1 MGVDEISSLIR
12 FLGRLLTQPWA
23 TVDIRLSSGKKLTGH
38 RHPYWSSTGAKLK
51 LLGRTLDLAKAYRQL
66 ASSPKT
72 SRWSVIA
79 VWSPVDRCALLFYQP
94 VLAFGAASAVLV
106 FNRTSRALWHI
117 GCTQFSLIWTNFFD
131 DFPTIEVEELSSS
144 SLLCSEGFLKLLGW
158 EYSVKESK
166 RLPFSAQFIA
176 LGVQYDLSNIFSE
189 RFLQVQNK
197 PGRIAD
203 IDAFVKA
210 LQLAKRI
217 TRRDYEVL
225 AGRLQYAESFTY
237 GRLSRFVM
245 GPLKSAVFGM
255 GVSSALFT
263 AAMDESCCL
272 LCSCINTALPR
283 RIPLSFDPLYTIA
296 FTDGACEGAELG
308 LVTCGAV
315 VHEIGIAGTWWFH
328 LRVPDDLV
336 SYWKSSGDKQQVIAE
351 AELFPIIVARE
362 MIRPCEQLRLLVQYV
377 DNDGVSDSL
386 IKGFSN
392 VLALQFLLREYV
404 QQEVS
409 LSAVSWVARVPSPSN
424 PADAPSRSHVC
435 CNDGYDRGLD
445 RSIEALI
452 ICARISA
459 KILSR

>member
-1 MGVDEISSLIR
+1 M
-12 FLGRLLTQPWA
+12 
-23 TVDIRLSSGKKLTGH
+23 
-38 RHPYWSSTGAKLK
+38 SSTIF
-51 LLGRTLDLAKAYRQL
+51 
-66 ASSPKT
+66 P
-72 SRWSVIA
+72 I
-79 VWSPVDRCALLFYQP
+79 
-94 VLAFGAASAVLV
+94 
-106 FNRTSRALWHI
+106 
-117 GCTQFSLIWTNFFD
+117 FF
-131 DFPTIEVEELSSS
+131 
-144 SLLCSEGFLKLLGW
+144 
-158 EYSVKESK
+158 
-166 RLPFSAQFIA
+166 Q
-176 LGVQYDLSNIFSE
+176 E

-225 AGRLQYAESFTY
+225 AGRMQYAESFTY

-245 GPLKSAVFGM
+245 GPLKSAVFGVV
-255 GVSSALFT
+255 VSSALFT
-263 AAMDESCCL
+263 SAMDEACSL
-272 LCSCINTALPR
+272 LCSCINSALPR
-283 RIPLSFDPLYTIA
+283 RIPLSFDPRYSIA
-296 FTDGACEGAELG
+296 FTDGACEGAERG

-315 VHEIGIAGTWWFH
+315 VHEIGLAGTWWFH
-328 LRVPDDLV
+328 LRISDDLV
-336 SYWKSSGDKQQVIAE
+336 AHWKKTGDKQQVIAE

-362 MIRPCEQLRLLVQYV
+362 MMQSGDQLRLLVHYV

-392 VLALQFLLREYV
+392 VLALQFLLHEYV

-424 PADAPSRSHVC
+424 PADAPSRSHVY

-445 RSIEALI
+445 RSIEALL
-452 ICARISA
+452 ICASISA